1 MPGSLNPTAMVRL
14 LGPWNTGAAPAYRE
28 LADVVR
34 LLVMDGR
41 IPLDVALPSERALA
55 VTLGVSRTTV
65 TAAYASLREQGF
77 LSGGQG
83 SRGRTGIPHRTVP
96 VSGPGLAVPDGI
108 LDLAYASLPAT
119 GEVVHRAFAD
129 ALIDLPALLPGFGYD
144 AVGLPPLREA
154 IADRY
159 TAAGIPTTAAQ
170 ILVTS
175 GAQHALNIILKTL
188 AGRQQKVLVE
198 HPSYPNA
205 LDAIR
210 ASGSRTVPVP
220 MPPAAESTSGGGV
233 SAAEPTSGGWDIDG
247 MVAAMRH
254 QRPAMAYLVPD
265 FHNPTGRIMSN
276 LQRRRLVREAA
287 GTGTVLVVDETLRE
301 LNLDDVSTSPLAAFS
316 PAVVTIGSLSKSHW
330 AGLRTGWIR
339 AEEDLISRFVQTR
352 TTMDLGGPVVE
363 QLAAARLL
371 RAFTEPLDARLAEL
385 RRNRE
390 ALLGLLAEHLPD
402 WHVERPRGGLTAW
415 CRLPTPSST
424 ALTVVAPD
432 FGVRLA
438 AGPRFGV
445 GGAFEHFMRVPYT
458 LAPAQLETAVLAL
471 RDAQARI
478 DASPQL
484 RRTLKAPKEAAAVA

>member
-1 MPGSLNPTAMVRL
+1 MSGSLNPPAMARL
-14 LGPWNTGAAPAYRE
+14 LGAWNTGAAPAYRE

-55 VTLGVSRTTV
+55 STLGVSRTTV

-77 LSGGQG
+77 LSGSQG

-96 VSGPGLAVPDGI
+96 VSGPGLAVPAGI

-154 IADRY
+154 IAKRY

-175 GAQHALNIILKTL
+175 GAQHALNIILRTL

-210 ASGSRTVPVP
+210 TSGSRTVPVP
-220 MPPAAESTSGGGV
+220 MPPAVEPASG
-233 SAAEPTSGGWDIDG
+233 AGWDIEE

-254 QRPAMAYLVPD
+254 QRPSMAYLVPD
-265 FHNPTGRIMSN
+265 FHNPTGRVMSN

-301 LNLDDVSTSPLAAFS
+301 LNLDAIETSPLAAFS

-339 AEEDLISRFVQTR
+339 AEEELISRFVATR
-352 TTMDLGGPVVE
+352 TTTDLGGPVVE
-363 QLAAARLL
+363 QLAAARLV

-385 RRNRE
+385 WRNRE
-390 ALLGLLAEHLPD
+390 SLLGLLAEHLPT

-424 ALTVVAPD
+424 ALTVIAPE
-432 FGVRLA
+432 FGLRLA
-438 AGPRFGV
+438 AGPRFGL

-458 LAPAQLETAVLAL
+458 LPPAQLETAVLAL
-471 RDAQARI
+471 RDAQAKL

-484 RRTLKAPKEAAAVA
+484 RRTLKAPKEPAAVA